1 MNLIKLYTKIILQIF
16 FFISIFNILNAK
28 NLDKFN
34 KAEKISNYFSG
45 ILSFD
50 DNDYVR
56 SYRYLNKLDG
66 LEKNHRP
73 YSKLYQYSLINL
85 ERVEEAFDYSIKL
98 EKKGINSFHSNLII
112 GVYYLKNK
120 KLDKAQEYFRKLSQ
134 LDKEPSITAFL
145 STSLNNWVLFPK
157 KNQDEGLKLINDLNP
172 RFENIKK
179 IQSTLAYCF
188 FSSKNTSNKFT
199 ELTINE
205 KTDFSRYNFFHVNY
219 LFKQGKKKK
228 ALETLDNS
236 IKRSPQNLILNQ
248 FKVDLKNKNYE
259 NFSNQFNCNE
269 VPDVAAE
276 IFYITSNLLSSQN
289 LYSLS
294 NFYLNLAKYLNP
306 KFTSFET
313 LYAENFFMIKDYE
326 KSKKIYNK
334 IKKNGFIY
342 NWFASKQISRI
353 LIKQERKEEAIR
365 LITKNFKQLNQPNVF
380 QIYDYADFLKNNE
393 MFEESVKYFTEI
405 LDSIEK
411 NHSLFAKTSD
421 SRGIAFERL
430 SMWESAE
437 KDLLNSL
444 SVKPNDAYVINYLAY
459 TWIEK
464 GINIEK
470 SLDMLRKANKLQK
483 NDGYIIDSLGW
494 ALFKLKK
501 YKESEKQL
509 ELAVR
514 IMPSDPV
521 VNDHFGDVLWMNNK
535 FLQARYYWNYVV
547 NLEDAEIDLKKNVKK
562 KLVFG
567 INLDPK

>member
-1 MNLIKLYTKIILQIF
+1 MNFIKLYTKIILQIF
-16 FFISIFNILNAK
+16 FFISIFSILNAK

-134 LDKEPSITAFL
+134 LDKDPSITAFL

>member
-1 MNLIKLYTKIILQIF
+1 MNFIKLYTKIILQIF
-16 FFISIFNILNAK
+16 FFISIFSILNAK

-134 LDKEPSITAFL
+134 LDKDPSITAFL

-248 FKVDLKNKNYE
+248 
-259 NFSNQFNCNE
+259 
-269 VPDVAAE
+269 
-276 IFYITSNLLSSQN
+276 
-289 LYSLS
+289 
-294 NFYLNLAKYLNP
+294 
-306 KFTSFET
+306 
-313 LYAENFFMIKDYE
+313 
-326 KSKKIYNK
+326 
-334 IKKNGFIY
+334 
-342 NWFASKQISRI
+342 
-353 LIKQERKEEAIR
+353 
-365 LITKNFKQLNQPNVF
+365 
-380 QIYDYADFLKNNE
+380 
-393 MFEESVKYFTEI
+393 
-405 LDSIEK
+405 
-411 NHSLFAKTSD
+411 
-421 SRGIAFERL
+421 
-430 SMWESAE
+430 
-437 KDLLNSL
+437 
-444 SVKPNDAYVINYLAY
+444 
-459 TWIEK
+459 
-464 GINIEK
+464 
-470 SLDMLRKANKLQK
+470 LR
-483 NDGYIIDSLGW
+483 
-494 ALFKLKK
+494 
-501 YKESEKQL
+501 
-509 ELAVR
+509 
-514 IMPSDPV
+514 
-521 VNDHFGDVLWMNNK
+521 
-535 FLQARYYWNYVV
+535 
-547 NLEDAEIDLKKNVKK
+547 
-562 KLVFG
+562 
-567 INLDPK
+567 